1 MLIRHAPC
9 VLFVAFTLAL
19 ARPIPA
25 EAQGRDFVTRER
37 GVSADSFHSD
47 LLRLVDVLQQIAVLA
62 KDTSR
67 HQRLEE
73 ARRMVVDMPPEQ
85 LDQFLS
91 HGAPDLKPV
100 LRANARLRALLAERV
115 AALERTAEPQSLIL
129 PGRPPILGACNTI
142 AHDPTFTL
150 VALSVQQAADVALAA
165 AGRGCD
171 QMAVAFGFGANTALV
186 CLPLETALTAAKI
199 PLELADFC
207 GGEEDSSFL
216 EGSYDRLEHIHADL
230 DENNQRLKSVQAVQ
244 RQIIRLLL
252 TPEGR
257 RAVDPAVL
265 TCTGDDCPNVLACPG
280 DECSFPVK

>member
-1 MLIRHAPC
+1 MLIRHAPR
-9 VLFVAFTLAL
+9 VLFVALTLGLAL
-19 ARPIPA
+19 PISA
-25 EAQGRDFVTRER
+25 DAQDRRLPPRER
-37 GVSADSFHSD
+37 VVTADSFTSD
-47 LLRLVDVLQQIAVLA
+47 LLQLVDVLQEIAVLA
-62 KDTSR
+62 RDTNR

-73 ARRMVVDMPPEQ
+73 VRGMVTDIPPEQ
-85 LDQFLS
+85 LDEFLS

-100 LRANARLRALLAERV
+100 LRANIRLRALLAERV
-115 AALERTAEPQSLIL
+115 ASMERMAEPQSLPL
-129 PGRPPILGACNTI
+129 PGRPPILGACNGIVHDSAFTFGALI
-142 AHDPTFTL
+142 A
-150 VALSVQQAADVALAA
+150 QQAADVALAA

-199 PLELADFC
+199 PLELAAFC
-207 GGEEDSSFL
+207 GGEEDSSLL

-230 DENNQRLKSVQAVQ
+230 QEYNQRLKSVQAVQ

-257 RAVDPAVL
+257 RAVDPTVL